1 MQIKIKT
8 DIPGPNSLKLSR
20 DRSKNVANGHGSVCG
35 VYIDKAEGS
44 NLVDVDGNVFIDYAG
59 GIGTMNV
66 GHSHPRVIEVIE
78 KQIKKFIHPCFTVA
92 PYELYNKLAKRL
104 SDLVPI
110 SEDCKAAF
118 FNSGA
123 EAVENAIKISKS
135 FTGRNGILVL
145 SHAYHGRTQ
154 MTMSMTYK
162 VDPYKKG
169 FGPFLSNIH
178 RLEFPEHNID
188 LSDLEFDPQ
197 KIACMVIEPVAGEG
211 GFIPVSQEAMSS
223 LRGFCDKHSIVM
235 VADEVQTGFGRTGTL
250 FAMEQFGVEPDLFT
264 LAKSIAGGLPLSG
277 VVGKSKI
284 MDAAH
289 VGGIGGTYGGNPV
302 ACASALAVLDVME
315 EEELPKRASKIGNEV
330 CKKVEG
336 IMDQCPWIGGVRGMG
351 AMQGII
357 IIDPETGAADK
368 KRTMR
373 IHQHALENGLIMI
386 TAGTD
391 GNIIRTLMP
400 LIIKDDELNESLEV
414 LSDALI
420 NA

>member
-1 MQIKIKT
+1 MEVKIKT
-8 DIPGPNSLKLSR
+8 GIPGPNSIKLSK

-35 VYIDKAEGS
+35 VYIDRAEGS
-44 NLVDVDGNVFIDYAG
+44 NLIDVDGNVFIDYAG

-66 GHSHPRVIEVIE
+66 GHSHPKVIAAIQQ
-78 KQIKKFIHPCFTVA
+78 QIKKFIHPCFTVA
-92 PYELYNKLAKRL
+92 PYELYNMLAKRL

-110 SEDCKAAF
+110 SEHCKAAF

-135 FTGRNGILVL
+135 FTGRDGILVF
-145 SHAYHGRTQ
+145 SHAFHGRTQ

-162 VDPYKKG
+162 NDPYKKG
-169 FGPFLSNIH
+169 FGPFLSNIY
-178 RLEFPEHNID
+178 RLEFPERGID
-188 LSDLEFDPQ
+188 LSSLEFDPQ

-211 GFIPVSQEAMSS
+211 GFIPVSKEAMIS
-223 LRGFCDKHSIVM
+223 LREFCDKYSIVM

-277 VVGKSKI
+277 VIGKSEV

-289 VGGIGGTYGGNPV
+289 VGGIGGTFGGNPV
-302 ACASALAVLDVME
+302 ACASALAVLDIMQD
-315 EEELPKRASKIGNEV
+315 EELPKRASKIGNRV
-330 CKKVEG
+330 RKTIEG
-336 IMDQCPWIGGVRGMG
+336 IMDLCPWIGGIRGIG

-357 IIDPETGAADK
+357 IIDPESGDADK
-368 KRTMR
+368 KHTSR
-373 IHQHALENGLIMI
+373 IHQYALENGLITI
-386 TAGTD
+386 TAGTY

-400 LIIKDDELNESLEV
+400 LTIKEEELTQSIGI
-414 LSDALI
+414 LSDAI
-420 NA
+420 KKA